1 MYWKLQDVYKEPLDT
16 HGKMEFTMIQISN
29 KMHENEW
36 ISALYQIENVISTD
50 KCQFHGQNAMKNVA
64 ADIAMKRSAVYDEQ
78 RRITCEKKT
87 WKMKKMREHRNV
99 RKWIE

>member
-1 MYWKLQDVYKEPLDT
+1 
-16 HGKMEFTMIQISN
+16 
-29 KMHENEW
+29 
-36 ISALYQIENVISTD
+36 
-50 KCQFHGQNAMKNVA
+50 MKNVA

>member
-1 MYWKLQDVYKEPLDT
+1 MYWKLQDVYNEPLDF
-16 HGKMEFTMIQISN
+16 HGKMEFTMIQTSN

-64 ADIAMKRSAVYDEQ
+64 ISTEWNEEKCSDEQ
-78 RRITCEKKT
+78 RRITCEKRHGK
-87 WKMKKMREHRNV
+87 
-99 RKWIE
+99 